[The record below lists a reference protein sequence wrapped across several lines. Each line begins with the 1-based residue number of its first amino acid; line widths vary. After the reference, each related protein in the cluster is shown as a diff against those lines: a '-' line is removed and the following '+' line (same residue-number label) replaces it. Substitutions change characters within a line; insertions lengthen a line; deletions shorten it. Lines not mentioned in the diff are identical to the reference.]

1 MAIVAAGMHFPFIYK
16 LMIELMHLLYEESV
30 HIRAKADGPVRTTA
44 AQDSDDA
51 GSTKAAVDLKTTFI
65 ELLGDYI
72 RRPVFFVRRLRVL
85 VDVAPDGLHSSRY
98 PEICASR
105 LSFRVSII
113 EVFAYYQPFTRSQ
126 RSVISPPSRTS

>member
-1 MAIVAAGMHFPFIYK
+1 MKRAFISARRPISR
-16 LMIELMHLLYEESV
+16 LPPL
-30 HIRAKADGPVRTTA
+30 A
-44 AQDSDDA
+44 AQGSDNA
-51 GSTKAAVDLKTTFI
+51 GINKAAVDLIKTPFI

-85 VDVAPDGLHSSRY
+85 LDVAPDGLHSSRY